1 MIGLEKRVISRCS
14 KPFSVMIPNKV
25 LPEVAPK
32 STAKKFI
39 VLVLVLNYIAKIMQI
54 VPFTLMFFD
63 QRLIRF
69 VQRAGILYRLMFF
82 DHERLNKCPN
92 KNSLTKKI
100 LILQNKT
107 LNYYNLI
114 NLICTR
120 ICLNLSN
127 T

>member
-1 MIGLEKRVISRCS
+1 
-14 KPFSVMIPNKV
+14 
-25 LPEVAPK
+25 
-32 STAKKFI
+32 
-39 VLVLVLNYIAKIMQI
+39 MQI

-69 VQRAGILYRLMFF
+69 VQRTGILHRLMFF

-107 LNYYNLI
+107 LNY
-114 NLICTR
+114 
-120 ICLNLSN
+120 
-127 T
+127 